1 MRLLVLAV
9 IIILTFS
16 NVKSQSL
23 TYNEA
28 IVEYLEINGT
38 EAQYAQAVDALFT
51 MLNKRYTNLNIPQ
64 ETWKEL
70 ENTYKEKSLKSIK
83 LLLVTPYRKTFSE
96 DNIKRMLT
104 FYKSDVGQQM
114 LADPTSLNT
123 EQKAKAGDFYASDA
137 GAKLLENR
145 DSLGKRVSEVSEIWS
160 RDLYRVVT
168 NDLGNRGFALTGGE

>member
-70 ENTYKEKSLKSIK
+70 ENTYKEKSL
-83 LLLVTPYRKTFSE
+83 
-96 DNIKRMLT
+96 
-104 FYKSDVGQQM
+104 
-114 LADPTSLNT
+114 
-123 EQKAKAGDFYASDA
+123 
-137 GAKLLENR
+137 
-145 DSLGKRVSEVSEIWS
+145 
-160 RDLYRVVT
+160 
-168 NDLGNRGFALTGGE
+168 